1 MGLEGIVSKR
11 ASSLYRSGR
20 SSLWQKCKCMIEGEF
35 VVVGMEANPGGAPFA
50 LRARENGAELIYVGS
65 AFVTLPQPARDQFWT
80 RAEALKTPKAVLPE
94 LRGGKRKASFVKPDL
109 RVRARHL
116 RGEGMLRHA
125 ALTGLL

>member
-1 MGLEGIVSKR
+1 M
-11 ASSLYRSGR
+11 RS
-20 SSLWQKCKCMIEGEF
+20 CF
-35 VVVGMEANPGGAPFA
+35 
-50 LRARENGAELIYVGS
+50 YVGS

-80 RAEALKTPKAVLPE
+80 RAEALKVSTAVLPE
-94 LRGGKRKASFVKPDL
+94 LRGGKRKASFVKPEL